1 VTKAKKAMGVQ
12 QVLLSPNKELK
23 ALLEYLC
30 QQSGKLYNSGV
41 YLARQTFFK
50 TGRLLAGKFDLSF
63 EPSVAKS
70 MVAKSLPSTPMQ
82 QTLMSVTEAFK
93 SFKELRDLYIKGQ
106 LHFKPKPPGY
116 LEGSKLF
123 KVAYPNSGGLRPKL
137 IDNQLRFSLGLTVR
151 RWFGVSE
158 FFLPM
163 PSNLDFSKVK
173 EFTILPKN
181 GAFYLEMSYEVEKE
195 QHSLD
200 INQALSIDLGTADN
214 LAACVDT
221 LGNSFLIDSRA
232 MKAMNQLWNKKVA
245 TRKEGKSEGYWDDWL
260 DRVTRKRNHQMR
272 DGINKAAK
280 LIISHCL
287 KYNVSNIVCGWNQGF
302 KSNVNMGKKN
312 NQKFVQMPL
321 GKLKDRLS
329 QLCDLHGIKFAET
342 EEAYTSKAS
351 FLDGDSLPKYG
362 EKPPGW
368 KASGKRIKR
377 GLYQSAN
384 GRIVNADL
392 NGAANILRKVASKLG
407 VNLDQL
413 GRRVLTTV
421 ARVRLWVL
429 PKPTL
434 SAESQ
439 WR

>member
-1 VTKAKKAMGVQ
+1 MTKAKKAMGVQ
-12 QVLLSPNKELK
+12 QVLLSPNTELK

-30 QQSGKLYNSGV
+30 QQSGKLYNSGI

-50 TGRLLAGKFDLSF
+50 TGKLLTGKFDLSF

-82 QTLMSVTEAFK
+82 QTLMSVAEAFK
-93 SFKELRDLYIKGQ
+93 SFKELRDLYVKAQ

-123 KVAYPNSGGLRPKL
+123 KVAYPNSGGLKPKL
-137 IDNQLRFSLGLTVR
+137 VDGQLRFSLGLTVK

-163 PSNLDFSKVK
+163 PSNIDFSKVK

-181 GAFYLEMSYEVEKE
+181 SAFYLEMSYEVECQ
-195 QHSLD
+195 QHTLD
-200 INQALSIDLGTADN
+200 YTQALSIDLGTADN

-221 LGNSFLIDSRA
+221 LENSFLIDARA
-232 MKAMNQLWNKKVA
+232 MKAMNQLWNKRVA
-245 TRKEGKSEGYWDDWL
+245 TRKEGKPEGYWDNWL

-280 LIISHCL
+280 LIVDHCL
-287 KYNVSNIVCGWNQGF
+287 KYDIGNLVIGWNQGF
-302 KSNVNMGKKN
+302 KSHVNMGKKN

-321 GKLKDRLS
+321 GKLKDRLN
-329 QLCDLHGIKFAET
+329 QLCDLHGIKFTET

-362 EKPPGW
+362 EKPEGW

-377 GLYQSAN
+377 GLYRSAD
-384 GRIVNADL
+384 GRVMNADL
-392 NGAANILRKVASKLG
+392 NGSANILRKVASKLG
-407 VNLDQL
+407 VNLDRL
-413 GRRVLTTV
+413 GRRCTG
-421 ARVRLWVL
+421 R
-429 PKPTL
+429 P
-434 SAESQ
+434 
-439 WR
+439 